1 VPKKVTGPTPIGPAT
16 EQTTTSDYNAKR
28 RADNGTALTPEY
40 THLYYE
46 YWACWDGCWTAD
58 PGHEC
63 YEVLACPVTRVTAK
77 RIYFRGADNGPKY
90 RRDREWFVSRRDI
103 EGPGD
108 VVGQLLSNGGVYHRG
123 MRQIL
128 HLEPPPK
135 RESLAFR
142 RLVAAT
148 AANGGKS
155 VAELRKEAADLHP
168 DRGGDPDQFRAA
180 HARYTAAKA
189 ATR

>member
-1 VPKKVTGPTPIGPAT
+1 MPKKVAGPTPIGPTT

-128 HLEPPPK
+128 HLEPPV
-135 RESLAFR
+135 R
-142 RLVAAT
+142 RKFAPVDEKTIAA
-148 AANGGKS
+148 
-155 VAELRKEAADLHP
+155 LRKEAADLHP

-189 ATR
+189 ARR